1 MNKYETIMILT
12 KDNEKLRK
20 DAIEKIENYI
30 KEKGK
35 LESSDD
41 MGLKKLAYEVKKN
54 KEGYYYL
61 INFEMRPDDIYELER
76 IYRITDEILK
86 FIIVK
91 NYSENAGI
99 TDFLENLGVVEDIY
113 TRKKCNIYASGA
125 ETIDYC
131 LINIDKLKEYSK
143 VFNYKW
149 EL

>member
-91 NYSENAGI
+91 
-99 TDFLENLGVVEDIY
+99 
-113 TRKKCNIYASGA
+113 
-125 ETIDYC
+125 
-131 LINIDKLKEYSK
+131 KEY
-143 VFNYKW
+143 
-149 EL
+149 